1 MLPNYLK
8 CLTNTESKNPK
19 VVKTKNGRNHE
30 IVKCEIIKYQNLSKS
45 KKLVDY

>member
-30 IVKCEIIKYQNLSKS
+30 IVKCEIINIKIYQRARS
-45 KKLVDY
+45 